1 MRLDR
6 KTRRERVQRGVRL
19 HCGGI
24 DVEFFSP
31 HQPGGLT
38 LLHNLLK
45 DWKCGCDRNPFTFF
59 IIFQRNL
66 EEWLS
71 KGPVV
76 LRRGQVNA
84 TTMKHVLAE
93 SFPRQQLSIARV

>member
-19 HCGGI
+19 HFGGI
-24 DVEFFSP
+24 DVKFFSP

-45 DWKCGCDRNPFTFF
+45 EAAKDLHPVALTETRETGMVG
-59 IIFQRNL
+59 QRLAQVIAQVPQNAEPISRMAHQLSFRANTL
-66 EEWLS
+66 EEHD
-71 KGPVV
+71 
-76 LRRGQVNA
+76 Q
-84 TTMKHVLAE
+84 
-93 SFPRQQLSIARV
+93 